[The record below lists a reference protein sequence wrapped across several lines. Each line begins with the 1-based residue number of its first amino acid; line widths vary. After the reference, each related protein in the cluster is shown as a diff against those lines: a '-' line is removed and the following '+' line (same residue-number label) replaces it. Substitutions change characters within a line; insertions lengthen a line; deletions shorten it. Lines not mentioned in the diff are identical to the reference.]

1 MSSRVESCK
10 LTNMCLLKKDN
21 QILVQ
26 ERIKDDWPGLT
37 FPGGHVEK
45 GEGLKDAMIR
55 EFKEETGIT
64 LLNPILKGI
73 EEFKTKDEDRYFIFF
88 YVASE
93 YLGEISSN
101 SEGEVFWIDEKD
113 IFNFDSMF
121 LRNVC
126 FCADRRRSSVFRKR
140 NRTSRRDNCNFRRSV
155 DGWKRQCSR
164 L

>member
-73 EEFKTKDEDRYFIFF
+73 E
-88 YVASE
+88 
-93 YLGEISSN
+93 
-101 SEGEVFWIDEKD
+101 
-113 IFNFDSMF
+113 
-121 LRNVC
+121 
-126 FCADRRRSSVFRKR
+126 
-140 NRTSRRDNCNFRRSV
+140 
-155 DGWKRQCSR
+155 
-164 L
+164 

>member
-113 IFNFDSMF
+113 IFNYELSLDLDRILKVMEDDDISA
-121 LRNVC
+121 LRYYKENNEWK
-126 FCADRRRSSVFRKR
+126 SV
-140 NRTSRRDNCNFRRSV
+140 
-155 DGWKRQCSR
+155 
-164 L
+164 LE

>member
-45 GEGLKDAMIR
+45 GEGLKDAMSR

-113 IFNFDSMF
+113 IFNYELSLDLDRILKVMEDDDISA
-121 LRNVC
+121 LRYYKENNEWK
-126 FCADRRRSSVFRKR
+126 SV
-140 NRTSRRDNCNFRRSV
+140 
-155 DGWKRQCSR
+155 
-164 L
+164 LE